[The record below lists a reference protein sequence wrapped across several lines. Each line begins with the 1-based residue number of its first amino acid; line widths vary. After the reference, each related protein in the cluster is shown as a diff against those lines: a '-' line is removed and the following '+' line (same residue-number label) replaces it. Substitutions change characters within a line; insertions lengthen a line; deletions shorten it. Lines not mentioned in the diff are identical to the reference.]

1 MNDFYKALETK
12 REGDISHYGVRG
24 MRWGVRIDYDDK
36 KDNQGRIISSK
47 PTAVLEDAPDPKRA
61 NKRAVKLARA
71 KMKEYGFENP
81 ENPSAIAGQ
90 KYEDFQKLIF
100 AKKWKLFRKMLQPKI
115 SMMRL
120 PNLSSIQR
128 ICICAP
134 KSSWKLKS
142 GQPRKEARNDKIL

>member
-81 ENPSAIAGQ
+81 EIPSAIAGQ

-100 AKKWKLFRKMLQPKI
+100 AKKMEALPKDATAKD
-115 SMMRL
+115 L
-120 PNLSSIQR
+120 DDAFTESI
-128 ICICAP
+128 IDSANMYMCSKVIV
-134 KSSWKLKS
+134 
-142 GQPRKEARNDKIL
+142 EAEKRAAKKGGKK

>member
-36 KDNQGRIISSK
+36 KDDQGRIISSK
-47 PTAVLEDAPDPKRA
+47 PTAVLENAPDPKRA

-81 ENPSAIAGQ
+81 EIPSAIAGQ
-90 KYEDFQKLIF
+90 KYEDFQRLIF
-100 AKKWKLFRKMLQPKI
+100 AKKMEALPKDATAKD
-115 SMMRL
+115 L
-120 PNLSSIQR
+120 DDAFTESI
-128 ICICAP
+128 IDSANMYMCSKVIV
-134 KSSWKLKS
+134 
-142 GQPRKEARNDKIL
+142 EAEKRAAKKGGKK

>member
-36 KDNQGRIISSK
+36 KDDQGRIISSK

-81 ENPSAIAGQ
+81 EIPSAIADQ

-100 AKKWKLFRKMLQPKI
+100 AKKMEALPKDATAKD
-115 SMMRL
+115 L
-120 PNLSSIQR
+120 DDAFTESI
-128 ICICAP
+128 IDSANMYMCSKVIV
-134 KSSWKLKS
+134 
-142 GQPRKEARNDKIL
+142 EAEKRAAKKGGKK

>member
-61 NKRAVKLARA
+61 NKIAVKLARS
-71 KMKEYGFENP
+71 KMKEYVFENP
-81 ENPSAIAGQ
+81 EIPSAIAGQ

-100 AKKWKLFRKMLQPKI
+100 AKKMEALPKDATAKD
-115 SMMRL
+115 L
-120 PNLSSIQR
+120 DDAFTESI
-128 ICICAP
+128 IDSANMYMCSKVIV
-134 KSSWKLKS
+134 
-142 GQPRKEARNDKIL
+142 EAEKRAAKKGGKK

>member
-1 MNDFYKALETK
+1 MDNFYKALETK

-36 KDNQGRIISSK
+36 KDDQGRIISSK
-47 PTAVLEDAPDPKRA
+47 PTAVLENAPDPKRA

-81 ENPSAIAGQ
+81 EIPSAIADQ

-100 AKKWKLFRKMLQPKI
+100 AKKMEALPKDATAKD
-115 SMMRL
+115 L
-120 PNLSSIQR
+120 DDAFTESIVDSANMYMCSKV
-128 ICICAP
+128 IV
-134 KSSWKLKS
+134 
-142 GQPRKEARNDKIL
+142 EAEKRAAKKGAKK

>member
-36 KDNQGRIISSK
+36 KDTQGRIISSK

-81 ENPSAIAGQ
+81 EIPSATAGQ
-90 KYEDFQKLIF
+90 KYEEFQKLIF
-100 AKKWKLFRKMLQPKI
+100 AKKMEALPKDATAKD
-115 SMMRL
+115 L
-120 PNLSSIQR
+120 DDAFTESI
-128 ICICAP
+128 IDSANMYMCSKVIV
-134 KSSWKLKS
+134 
-142 GQPRKEARNDKIL
+142 EAEKRAAKKGGKK

>member
-81 ENPSAIAGQ
+81 EIPSATAGQ
-90 KYEDFQKLIF
+90 KYEEFQKLIF
-100 AKKWKLFRKMLQPKI
+100 AKKMEALPKDATAKD
-115 SMMRL
+115 L
-120 PNLSSIQR
+120 DDAFTESI
-128 ICICAP
+128 IDSANMYMCSKVIV
-134 KSSWKLKS
+134 
-142 GQPRKEARNDKIL
+142 EAEKRAAKKGGKK

>member
-12 REGDISHYGVRG
+12 REGDISHYGIRG

-47 PTAVLEDAPDPKRA
+47 PTAVLENAPDPKRA

-81 ENPSAIAGQ
+81 EIPSAIAGQ

-100 AKKWKLFRKMLQPKI
+100 AKKMEALPKDAT
-115 SMMRL
+115 SKDL
-120 PNLSSIQR
+120 DDAFTESIVDSANMYMCSKV
-128 ICICAP
+128 IV
-134 KSSWKLKS
+134 
-142 GQPRKEARNDKIL
+142 EAEKRAAKKGGKK

>member
-12 REGDISHYGVRG
+12 RESDISHYGVRG

-36 KDNQGRIISSK
+36 KDDQGRIISSK

-81 ENPSAIAGQ
+81 EIPSAIAGQ

-100 AKKWKLFRKMLQPKI
+100 AKKMEALPKDATAKD
-115 SMMRL
+115 L
-120 PNLSSIQR
+120 DDVFTESIVDSANMYMCSKV
-128 ICICAP
+128 IV
-134 KSSWKLKS
+134 
-142 GQPRKEARNDKIL
+142 EAEKRAAKKGGKK